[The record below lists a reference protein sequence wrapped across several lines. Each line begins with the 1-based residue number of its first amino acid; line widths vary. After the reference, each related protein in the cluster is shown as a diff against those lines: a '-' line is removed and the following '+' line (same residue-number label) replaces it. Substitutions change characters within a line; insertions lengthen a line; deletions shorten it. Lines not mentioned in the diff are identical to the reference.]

1 MKRRD
6 FSMAVVAGAGAL
18 ALPFGAFAQEAGK
31 DYLVLPKAAPVLAK
45 PPKIEVVEFFSY
57 GCVHCMNFEPQFEN
71 WISKQSDDVVVRREH
86 VGFNAAFEPLQRLF
100 YALEAMD
107 NFKDVHHKVFSALQ
121 KDRVDLAKEATAV
134 EWVGKQGVDKAK
146 FQVAYKSFSVASK
159 IKQVQVLQQ
168 AYAVEGTPALG
179 VAGKYYIDPTRARG
193 FGGMLAATDKL
204 VAQERAPAKK

>member
-6 FSMAVVAGAGAL
+6 FSMAVLAGAGML
-18 ALPFGAFAQEAGK
+18 TLPVGAWAQEAGK
-31 DYLVLPKAAPVLAK
+31 DYLVLPKPAQVLAK

-57 GCVHCMNFEPQFEN
+57 GCVHCMNFEPQFEK
-71 WISKQSDDVVVRREH
+71 WIGKQSDDVVIRREH

-107 NFKDVHHKVFSALQ
+107 KLKDVHHKVFVALQ
-121 KDRVDLAKEATAV
+121 TDRVRLDQEAVAV
-134 EWVGKQGVDKAK
+134 EWVAKQGVDKAK

-179 VAGKYYIDPTRARG
+179 IAGKYYIDPTRARG
-193 FGGMLAATDKL
+193 FGGMLAAADKL
-204 VAQERAPAKK
+204 IAQERAAKK